1 MPRKIKSY
9 GRQDLMDVALPNHAS
24 TYTVISHK
32 SVMDLSTEALEDAGF
47 SVTAE
52 NYRAT
57 HDGNIASAIYTLN
70 YGDDPELS
78 MMFAWSNSY
87 NKQMRFKCGVGA
99 IHSVNN
105 TSLVCGDM
113 GSWARKHTGSADTE
127 TKETIEEQV
136 KLAKMYYDQLVSD
149 KESMKKINLDVRK
162 QSQILGMLFAEHDI
176 LTTEQASMIKQQMS
190 RPTYK
195 CATPGTLWEFY
206 NFVTI
211 ALQQSHPK
219 TWMEDQRVLHW
230 FISDTFKFDK
240 VDVTEIATEIIE
252 EAVAKIAPAATSDDQ
267 EPPRDQVEESEENE
281 VNEATVDNKATVD
294 TIPENS
300 EEETKDPA
308 QVDLV
313 DSIAEVEAEQQAAWD
328 QQTRIEEGLD
338 HKGGGDD
345 DEPVDDSPEI
355 TGIPDG
361 DKLSDTDDEFDAD
374 AEMQLI
380 KTELIAEQKRAEDK
394 EDEDPV
400 YDEDQIAELIKED
413 EAAVA
418 EVCDEMPDKVAGPVV
433 EDEIVSAEITDAEAA
448 EIIRA
453 QEAIDQ
459 QMAQEA
465 AADNSVSDENI
476 DDTLKVEPDFDLDF
490 APGADEE
497 EDVQSGDVDFDFA

>member
-47 SVTAE
+47 NVTAE

-149 KESMKKINLDVRK
+149 KEAMKKINLDVRK

-195 CATPGTLWEFY
+195 CTVPGTLWEFY

-240 VDVTEIATEIIE
+240 VD
-252 EAVAKIAPAATSDDQ
+252 SN
-267 EPPRDQVEESEENE
+267 ES
-281 VNEATVDNKATVD
+281 TVDNKTTVD

-300 EEETKDPA
+300 TEETKDPA
-308 QVDLV
+308 QVDLE
-313 DSIAEVEAEQQAAWD
+313 DSIAEVEAENA
-328 QQTRIEEGLD
+328 
-338 HKGGGDD
+338 
-345 DEPVDDSPEI
+345 
-355 TGIPDG
+355 
-361 DKLSDTDDEFDAD
+361 AD
-374 AEMQLI
+374 AEMQEM
-380 KTELIAEQKRAEDK
+380 KTEQVIEERDE
-394 EDEDPV
+394 EDENPVQELIDKAVANPSDDTGEEIPV
-400 YDEDQIAELIKED
+400 YDEDQIAERIKED

-418 EVCDEMPDKVAGPVV
+418 EVCDEV
-433 EDEIVSAEITDAEAA
+433 TDAEAA
-448 EIIRA
+448 ELIKG

-459 QMAQEA
+459 KMAQEA
-465 AADNSVSDENI
+465 AADNSVSDENV
-476 DDTLKVEPDFDLDF
+476 DDVIKGEPDFDLDF
-490 APGADEE
+490 ASVADD
-497 EDVQSGDVDFDFA
+497 EDDVESGDVDFDFA

>member
-127 TKETIEEQV
+127 TKETIEEQI
-136 KLAKMYYDQLVSD
+136 KLAKMYYNQLVSD
-149 KESMKKINLDVRK
+149 KEVMKKINLDVRK
-162 QSQILGMLFAEHDI
+162 QAQLLGMLFAEHDI

-195 CATPGTLWEFY
+195 CTTPGTLWEFY

-230 FISDTFKFDK
+230 FITDTFKFTK
-240 VDVTEIATEIIE
+240 VDDT
-252 EAVAKIAPAATSDDQ
+252 D
-267 EPPRDQVEESEENE
+267 

-300 EEETKDPA
+300 TEETKDPA
-308 QVDLV
+308 QVDLE
-313 DSIAEVEAEQQAAWD
+313 DMIAEVES
-328 QQTRIEEGLD
+328 EE
-338 HKGGGDD
+338 DD
-345 DEPVDDSPEI
+345 EEPVDDSPEI

-374 AEMQLI
+374 AEMQEM
-380 KTELIAEQKRAEDK
+380 KTEEIIKEKIA
-394 EDEDPV
+394 
-400 YDEDQIAELIKED
+400 ED

-418 EVCDEMPDKVAGPVV
+418 EVCDEV
-433 EDEIVSAEITDAEAA
+433 TDAEAA
-448 EIIRA
+448 ELIKG
-453 QEAIDQ
+453 QEAVDQ

-465 AADNSVSDENI
+465 AAEQPEEDLGEA
-476 DDTLKVEPDFDLDF
+476 DFDLALASDD
-490 APGADEE
+490 DED
-497 EDVQSGDVDFDFA
+497 DVESGDIDFDFA

>member
-1 MPRKIKSY
+1 MPRKIKEY

-32 SVMDLSTEALEDAGF
+32 SVMDLSTKALEDAGF

-70 YGDDPELS
+70 YGDDSELS

-99 IHSVNN
+99 IHKTHN
-105 TSLVCGDM
+105 TSMVCGDM

-149 KESMKKINLDVRK
+149 KEAMKKINLDVRK
-162 QSQILGMLFAEHDI
+162 QSQLLGMLFAEHDV
-176 LTTEQASMIKQQMS
+176 LTTEQASMIKQQMNKTTFNS
-190 RPTYK
+190 SN
-195 CATPGTLWEFY
+195 PGSLWEFY

-230 FISDTFKFDK
+230 FMSDTFKFDK
-240 VDVTEIATEIIE
+240 V
-252 EAVAKIAPAATSDDQ
+252 
-267 EPPRDQVEESEENE
+267 E
-281 VNEATVDNKATVD
+281 VK
-294 TIPENS
+294 
-300 EEETKDPA
+300 EEETIDPN
-308 QVDLV
+308 QVDLE
-313 DSIAEVEAEQQAAWD
+313 DSIAEVTAEQQEVWD
-328 QQTRIEEGLD
+328 QQTRVEEGLD
-338 HKGGGDD
+338 HKGGEDDDD

-374 AEMQLI
+374 AEMQEM
-380 KTELIAEQKRAEDK
+380 KTEEIIKEKIA
-394 EDEDPV
+394 
-400 YDEDQIAELIKED
+400 ED

-418 EVCDEMPDKVAGPVV
+418 EVCDEPEDIKIHVESETPKSKLEELEEKV
-433 EDEIVSAEITDAEAA
+433 EKLKSDEEYQKRVAEIEGEITDTEAE
-448 EIIRA
+448 ELIKG

-476 DDTLKVEPDFDLDF
+476 DDVVEADFDMDF
-490 APGADEE
+490 AVANSDEE
-497 EDVQSGDVDFDFA
+497 EADDDVDFDFA

>member
-9 GRQDLMDVALPNHAS
+9 GRQDLIDVALPNHAS

-149 KESMKKINLDVRK
+149 KEAMKKINLDVRK

-195 CATPGTLWEFY
+195 CTTPGTLWEFY

-230 FISDTFKFDK
+230 FITDTFKFDK
-240 VDVTEIATEIIE
+240 VNA
-252 EAVAKIAPAATSDDQ
+252 APAATSDDQ
-267 EPPRDQVEESEENE
+267 GPAEENE

-300 EEETKDPA
+300 TEETKDPA
-308 QVDLV
+308 QIDLE
-313 DSIAEVEAEQQAAWD
+313 DMIAEVEAMPDTFDAEMQ
-328 QQTRIEEGLD
+328 
-338 HKGGGDD
+338 
-345 DEPVDDSPEI
+345 EI
-355 TGIPDG
+355 
-361 DKLSDTDDEFDAD
+361 KAD
-374 AEMQLI
+374 AEMQEM
-380 KTELIAEQKRAEDK
+380 KTEQVIEEREEEDENPVQELVDKAVANPSNDTGEEIAESIR
-394 EDEDPV
+394 
-400 YDEDQIAELIKED
+400 ED

-418 EVCDEMPDKVAGPVV
+418 EVCDEV
-433 EDEIVSAEITDAEAA
+433 TDAEAA
-448 EIIRA
+448 ELIKG

-465 AADNSVSDENI
+465 AADNSVSDENV
-476 DDTLKVEPDFDLDF
+476 DDVIKGQPDFELDF
-490 APGADEE
+490 ASTDDDDD

>member
-9 GRQDLMDVALPNHAS
+9 GRQDLIDVALPNHAS

-149 KESMKKINLDVRK
+149 KEAMKKINLDVRK
-162 QSQILGMLFAEHDI
+162 QAQLLGMLFAEHDI

-195 CATPGTLWEFY
+195 CSEPGTLWEFY

-230 FISDTFKFDK
+230 FVSETFKFNK
-240 VDVTEIATEIIE
+240 VEVKE
-252 EAVAKIAPAATSDDQ
+252 E
-267 EPPRDQVEESEENE
+267 
-281 VNEATVDNKATVD
+281 TVDPN
-294 TIPENS
+294 
-300 EEETKDPA
+300 
-308 QVDLV
+308 QVDLE
-313 DSIAEVEAEQQAAWD
+313 DSIAEIEAEQNTTIEEQRAEYWD
-328 QQTRIEEGLD
+328 QQTRVEEGLD

-345 DEPVDDSPEI
+345 DDDEPIDDSPEI

-374 AEMQLI
+374 AEMQEM
-380 KTELIAEQKRAEDK
+380 KTEEIIKEKIA
-394 EDEDPV
+394 
-400 YDEDQIAELIKED
+400 ED

-418 EVCDEMPDKVAGPVV
+418 EVCDEV
-433 EDEIVSAEITDAEAA
+433 TDAEAA
-448 EIIRA
+448 ELIKG

-476 DDTLKVEPDFDLDF
+476 DDTLKAEPDFDLDF
-490 APGADEE
+490 APVADDDD

>member
-9 GRQDLMDVALPNHAS
+9 GRQDLIDVALPNHAS

-149 KESMKKINLDVRK
+149 KEAMKKINLDVRK
-162 QSQILGMLFAEHDI
+162 QAQLLGMLFAEHDI

-195 CATPGTLWEFY
+195 CTTPGTLWEFY

-230 FISDTFKFDK
+230 FVSDTFKFDK
-240 VDVTEIATEIIE
+240 VDVTELATEIIE
-252 EAVAKIAPAATSDDQ
+252 DAVAQI
-267 EPPRDQVEESEENE
+267 E
-281 VNEATVDNKATVD
+281 
-294 TIPENS
+294 S
-300 EEETKDPA
+300 EEETVDPN
-308 QVDLV
+308 QVDLE
-313 DSIAEVEAEQQAAWD
+313 DMIAEVEAEATEDEVADQLYGVNNNPEEVIGDFTPESTIEEQRAEYWD

-345 DEPVDDSPEI
+345 DDDEPIEDSPEI

-374 AEMQLI
+374 AEMQEM
-380 KTELIAEQKRAEDK
+380 KTEEIIKEKIA
-394 EDEDPV
+394 
-400 YDEDQIAELIKED
+400 ED

-418 EVCDEMPDKVAGPVV
+418 EVCDEV
-433 EDEIVSAEITDAEAA
+433 TDAEAA
-448 EIIRA
+448 ELIKG

-476 DDTLKVEPDFDLDF
+476 DDTLKSEPDFDLDF
-490 APGADEE
+490 APVADDD
-497 EDVQSGDVDFDFA
+497 EDVDSGDVDFDFA

>member
-9 GRQDLMDVALPNHAS
+9 GRQDLIDVTLPNHADS
-24 TYTVISHK
+24 YTVISHK

-47 SVTAE
+47 SITAE

-70 YGDDPELS
+70 FGDDPELS

-99 IHSVNN
+99 IHSINN

-149 KESMKKINLDVRK
+149 KEAMKKINLDVRK
-162 QSQILGMLFAEHDI
+162 QAQLLGMLFAEHDI

-190 RPTYK
+190 RPTYN
-195 CATPGTLWEFY
+195 CSEPGTLWEFY

-230 FISDTFKFDK
+230 FVSETFKFNK
-240 VDVTEIATEIIE
+240 VNATTL
-252 EAVAKIAPAATSDDQ
+252 ATSDAE
-267 EPPRDQVEESEENE
+267 EPSEENE

-308 QVDLV
+308 QVDLE
-313 DSIAEVEAEQQAAWD
+313 DMIAEVEAE
-328 QQTRIEEGLD
+328 E
-338 HKGGGDD
+338 DD

-361 DKLSDTDDEFDAD
+361 DRLSDTDDEFEAD
-374 AEMQLI
+374 EEMQEI
-380 KTELIAEQKRAEDK
+380 KTEEVIKERIA
-394 EDEDPV
+394 
-400 YDEDQIAELIKED
+400 ED
-413 EAAVA
+413 EAAVS
-418 EVCDEMPDKVAGPVV
+418 EVCDESKVTYEEAEEYIAGQ
-433 EDEIVSAEITDAEAA
+433 I
-448 EIIRA
+448 
-453 QEAIDQ
+453 AIDQ
-459 QMAQEA
+459 ADAKEA

-476 DDTLKVEPDFDLDF
+476 DDVVKGEDADFDLDF
-490 APGADEE
+490 AYDIETANR
-497 EDVQSGDVDFDFA
+497 EDDVESGDVDFDFA

>member
-9 GRQDLMDVALPNHAS
+9 GRQDLIDVALPNHAS

-87 NKQMRFKCGVGA
+87 NKQMRFKCGIGA

-127 TKETIEEQV
+127 TKETIEQQV
-136 KLAKMYYDQLVSD
+136 KLAKVYYEQLCSD

-162 QSQILGMLFAEHDI
+162 QAQILGMLFAEHDI

-195 CATPGTLWEFY
+195 CTAPGTLWEFY

-230 FISDTFKFDK
+230 FISDTFKFNK
-240 VDVTEIATEIIE
+240 IDVTETATEIIE
-252 EAVAKIAPAATSDDQ
+252 DAVAQI
-267 EPPRDQVEESEENE
+267 ESEEE
-281 VNEATVDNKATVD
+281 V
-294 TIPENS
+294 
-300 EEETKDPA
+300 DPA
-308 QVDLV
+308 QVDLE
-313 DSIAEVEAEQQAAWD
+313 DSIAEIEAEQNTTIEEQRAEYWD

-338 HKGGGDD
+338 HKGGGDDDD

-361 DKLSDTDDEFDAD
+361 DKLSDTDDEFEAD
-374 AEMQLI
+374 AEMQEM
-380 KTELIAEQKRAEDK
+380 KTEEVIKERIA
-394 EDEDPV
+394 
-400 YDEDQIAELIKED
+400 ED

-418 EVCDEMPDKVAGPVV
+418 EVCDEV
-433 EDEIVSAEITDAEAA
+433 TDAEAA
-448 EIIRA
+448 ELIKG

-476 DDTLKVEPDFDLDF
+476 DDTLKSEPDFDLDF
-490 APGADEE
+490 APVADDNED
-497 EDVQSGDVDFDFA
+497 DVQSGDVDFDFA

>member
-9 GRQDLMDVALPNHAS
+9 GRQDLIDIALPNHADS
-24 TYTVISHK
+24 YTVISHE
-32 SVMDLSTEALEDAGF
+32 SVMDLSTKALEDAGF
-47 SVTAE
+47 SITAE

-70 YGDDPELS
+70 FGDDPELS

-87 NKQMRFKCGVGA
+87 NKQMRFKCGIGA
-99 IHSVNN
+99 IHNTNS

-127 TKETIEEQV
+127 TKETIEQQV
-136 KLAKMYYDQLVSD
+136 KLAKVYYEQLCSD

-195 CATPGTLWEFY
+195 CSEPGTLWEFY

-240 VDVTEIATEIIE
+240 VNAT
-252 EAVAKIAPAATSDDQ
+252 PAATSD
-267 EPPRDQVEESEENE
+267 EPRAEETSKEND
-281 VNEATVDNKATVD
+281 VNEAIVDNKATVD

-300 EEETKDPA
+300 TEETKDPA
-308 QVDLV
+308 QVDLE
-313 DSIAEVEAEQQAAWD
+313 DMIAEVESEAEPTIEEQRAEYWD
-328 QQTRIEEGLD
+328 QQTRVEEGLD
-338 HKGGGDD
+338 HKGGDDDD

-361 DKLSDTDDEFDAD
+361 DKLSDTDDE
-374 AEMQLI
+374 
-380 KTELIAEQKRAEDK
+380 
-394 EDEDPV
+394 DPV
-400 YDEDQIAELIKED
+400 YDEDQIAERIKED

-418 EVCDEMPDKVAGPVV
+418 EVCDEPEDIKIHVESDEEYQKRVADIEG
-433 EDEIVSAEITDAEAA
+433 EIADAEAA
-448 EIIRA
+448 DLIKG

-465 AADNSVSDENI
+465 AAEQPEEDLGEA
-476 DDTLKVEPDFDLDF
+476 DFDLALASD
-490 APGADEE
+490 DEDD
-497 EDVQSGDVDFDFA
+497 DVESGDIDFDFA

>member
-9 GRQDLMDVALPNHAS
+9 GRQDLIDVTLPNHADS
-24 TYTVISHK
+24 YTVISHK
-32 SVMDLSTEALEDAGF
+32 SVMDLSTEALKDAGF
-47 SVTAE
+47 SITAE

-70 YGDDPELS
+70 FGDDPELS

-99 IHSVNN
+99 IHNVNN

-127 TKETIEEQV
+127 TKETIDQQV
-136 KLAKMYYDQLVSD
+136 KLAKVYYEQLCSD
-149 KESMKKINLDVRK
+149 KESMKKIKLDIRK

-195 CATPGTLWEFY
+195 CSEPGTLWEFY

-230 FISDTFKFDK
+230 FISDTFKFNK
-240 VDVTEIATEIIE
+240 VEDG
-252 EAVAKIAPAATSDDQ
+252 
-267 EPPRDQVEESEENE
+267 E
-281 VNEATVDNKATVD
+281 VNETTVDNKSTVD

-308 QVDLV
+308 QVDLE
-313 DSIAEVEAEQQAAWD
+313 DSIAEAEAKYEEEAMNAETELEEELVDVEF
-328 QQTRIEEGLD
+328 
-338 HKGGGDD
+338 DD
-345 DEPVDDSPEI
+345 D
-355 TGIPDG
+355 GIP
-361 DKLSDTDDEFDAD
+361 LPT
-374 AEMQLI
+374 
-380 KTELIAEQKRAEDK
+380 
-394 EDEDPV
+394 
-400 YDEDQIAELIKED
+400 YDEDQIAERIKED
-413 EAAVA
+413 ESAVA
-418 EVCDEMPDKVAGPVV
+418 EVCDEPSMPLGSDDMNSCP
-433 EDEIVSAEITDAEAA
+433 EISDAEAA
-448 EIIRA
+448 DIIKG
-453 QEAIDQ
+453 QEAVDR

-476 DDTLKVEPDFDLDF
+476 DDTLKGEPDFDLDF
-490 APGADEE
+490 TPIVKDEE
-497 EDVQSGDVDFDFA
+497 KEDIQSGDFDFDFA

>member
-9 GRQDLMDVALPNHAS
+9 GRQDLIDVTLPNHADS
-24 TYTVISHK
+24 YTVISHK

-47 SVTAE
+47 SITNE

-70 YGDDPELS
+70 FGEDPELS

-136 KLAKMYYDQLVSD
+136 KLAKMYYEQLVSD
-149 KESMKKINLDVRK
+149 KEAMKKINLDVRK
-162 QSQILGMLFAEHDI
+162 QAQLLGMLFAEHDI

-195 CATPGTLWEFY
+195 CTAPGTLWEFY

-230 FISDTFKFDK
+230 FVSETFKFNK
-240 VDVTEIATEIIE
+240 V
-252 EAVAKIAPAATSDDQ
+252 
-267 EPPRDQVEESEENE
+267 E
-281 VNEATVDNKATVD
+281 VK
-294 TIPENS
+294 
-300 EEETKDPA
+300 EEEVVDPN
-308 QVDLV
+308 QVDLE
-313 DSIAEVEAEQQAAWD
+313 DSIAEVEAEQQEAWD
-328 QQTRIEEGLD
+328 QQTRVEEGLD
-338 HKGGGDD
+338 HKGGDDDD
-345 DEPVDDSPEI
+345 DEPIDAGWGITNSPEI

-361 DKLSDTDDEFDAD
+361 DKLSDTDDEFEADAD
-374 AEMQLI
+374 MQEI
-380 KTELIAEQKRAEDK
+380 KTEEVIKERIA
-394 EDEDPV
+394 
-400 YDEDQIAELIKED
+400 ED

-418 EVCDEMPDKVAGPVV
+418 EVCDEV
-433 EDEIVSAEITDAEAA
+433 TDAEAL
-448 EIIRA
+448 ELIKG

-459 QMAQEA
+459 QMAQKA

-476 DDTLKVEPDFDLDF
+476 DDTLKSEPDFDLDF
-490 APGADEE
+490 ATADDKE

>member
-9 GRQDLMDVALPNHAS
+9 GRQDLIDVTLPNHADS
-24 TYTVISHK
+24 YTVISHK
-32 SVMDLSTEALEDAGF
+32 SVMDLSTEALKDAGF
-47 SVTAE
+47 SITAE

-70 YGDDPELS
+70 FGDDPELS

-99 IHSVNN
+99 IHNVNN

-127 TKETIEEQV
+127 TKETIEQQV
-136 KLAKMYYDQLVSD
+136 KLAKVYYEQLCSD
-149 KESMKKINLDVRK
+149 KESMKKINLDIRK

-195 CATPGTLWEFY
+195 CTEPGTLWEFY

-230 FISDTFKFDK
+230 FISDTFKFNK
-240 VDVTEIATEIIE
+240 IE
-252 EAVAKIAPAATSDDQ
+252 DG
-267 EPPRDQVEESEENE
+267 E
-281 VNEATVDNKATVD
+281 VNEAVVD

-308 QVDLV
+308 QVNLI
-313 DSIAEVEAEQQAAWD
+313 DSIAEIEAENAQIL
-328 QQTRIEEGLD
+328 TGVEFE
-338 HKGGGDD
+338 DD
-345 DEPVDDSPEI
+345 
-355 TGIPDG
+355 G
-361 DKLSDTDDEFDAD
+361 
-374 AEMQLI
+374 
-380 KTELIAEQKRAEDK
+380 RAV
-394 EDEDPV
+394 PT
-400 YDEDQIAELIKED
+400 YDEDQIAERIKED

-418 EVCDEMPDKVAGPVV
+418 EVCDEPSMPLGSDDMNLCP
-433 EDEIVSAEITDAEAA
+433 DISDAEAA
-448 EIIRA
+448 DIIKG
-453 QEAIDQ
+453 QEAVDR

-465 AADNSVSDENI
+465 EADNSVSDENI
-476 DDTLKVEPDFDLDF
+476 DDTLKGEPDFDLDF
-490 APGADEE
+490 AEVADDNE
-497 EDVQSGDVDFDFA
+497 EDVQSGDIDFDFA

>member
-9 GRQDLMDVALPNHAS
+9 GRQDLIDVALPNHAS

-136 KLAKMYYDQLVSD
+136 KLAKMYYEQLVSD
-149 KESMKKINLDVRK
+149 KEAMKKINLDVRK
-162 QSQILGMLFAEHDI
+162 QAQLLGMLFAEHDI

-195 CATPGTLWEFY
+195 CTTPGTLWEFY

-230 FISDTFKFDK
+230 FVSETFKFNK
-240 VDVTEIATEIIE
+240 V
-252 EAVAKIAPAATSDDQ
+252 
-267 EPPRDQVEESEENE
+267 E
-281 VNEATVDNKATVD
+281 VK
-294 TIPENS
+294 
-300 EEETKDPA
+300 EETIDPN
-308 QVDLV
+308 QVDLE
-313 DSIAEVEAEQQAAWD
+313 DSIAEIEAEQNTTIEEQRAEYWD

-345 DEPVDDSPEI
+345 DDDEPIDDSPEI

-374 AEMQLI
+374 AEMQEM
-380 KTELIAEQKRAEDK
+380 KTEEIIKEKIA
-394 EDEDPV
+394 
-400 YDEDQIAELIKED
+400 ED

-418 EVCDEMPDKVAGPVV
+418 EVCDEV
-433 EDEIVSAEITDAEAA
+433 TDAEAA
-448 EIIRA
+448 ELIKG
-453 QEAIDQ
+453 QEALDQ

-476 DDTLKVEPDFDLDF
+476 DDTLKGEPDFDLDF
-490 APGADEE
+490 APVADDDD

>member
-9 GRQDLMDVALPNHAS
+9 GRQDLIDVALPNHADS
-24 TYTVISHK
+24 YTVISHE
-32 SVMDLSTEALEDAGF
+32 SVMDLSTKALEDAGF
-47 SVTAE
+47 NVTGE

-57 HDGNIASAIYTLN
+57 HDGNIASAIYTLDFGN
-70 YGDDPELS
+70 DPELS

-87 NKQMRFKCGVGA
+87 NKQMRFKCGIGA
-99 IHSVNN
+99 IHKANS

-127 TKETIEEQV
+127 TKETIEQQV
-136 KLAKMYYDQLVSD
+136 KLAKVYYEQLCAD
-149 KESMKKINLDVRK
+149 KEVMKKINLDVRK

-195 CATPGTLWEFY
+195 CSEPGTLWEFY

-240 VDVTEIATEIIE
+240 VNV
-252 EAVAKIAPAATSDDQ
+252 APAATSA
-267 EPPRDQVEESEENE
+267 EEETTEENE

-300 EEETKDPA
+300 TEETKDPA

-313 DSIAEVEAEQQAAWD
+313 DSIAEIEAENAAN
-328 QQTRIEEGLD
+328 
-338 HKGGGDD
+338 
-345 DEPVDDSPEI
+345 
-355 TGIPDG
+355 
-361 DKLSDTDDEFDAD
+361 
-374 AEMQLI
+374 AEMQEM
-380 KTELIAEQKRAEDK
+380 KTEEIIEEREE
-394 EDEDPV
+394 EDENPV
-400 YDEDQIAELIKED
+400 QELVDK
-413 EAAVA
+413 AVA
-418 EVCDEMPDKVAGPVV
+418 NPSDDTGE
-433 EDEIVSAEITDAEAA
+433 EIAPEITDAEAL
-448 EIIRA
+448 ELIKG
-453 QEAIDQ
+453 QEAVDQ

-465 AADNSVSDENI
+465 AADNSVSDENV
-476 DDTLKVEPDFDLDF
+476 DVVMKGEPDFELDF
-490 APGADEE
+490 ASTDDDD
-497 EDVQSGDVDFDFA
+497 DVDVGDVDFDFA

>member
-149 KESMKKINLDVRK
+149 KEAMKKINLDVRK

-195 CATPGTLWEFY
+195 CTTPGTLWEFY

-230 FISDTFKFDK
+230 FITDTFKFDK
-240 VDVTEIATEIIE
+240 VNV
-252 EAVAKIAPAATSDDQ
+252 APAATSDDQ
-267 EPPRDQVEESEENE
+267 GPAEENE

-308 QVDLV
+308 QVDLE
-313 DSIAEVEAEQQAAWD
+313 DMIAEVEAE
-328 QQTRIEEGLD
+328 E
-338 HKGGGDD
+338 DD
-345 DEPVDDSPEI
+345 EEPVDDSPEI

-374 AEMQLI
+374 AEMQEM
-380 KTELIAEQKRAEDK
+380 KTEEIIKERIA
-394 EDEDPV
+394 
-400 YDEDQIAELIKED
+400 ED

-418 EVCDEMPDKVAGPVV
+418 EVCDEPEYINMDTESDEDYQKRVAKIEG
-433 EDEIVSAEITDAEAA
+433 EISDEEAA
-448 EIIRA
+448 DIIKG

-465 AADNSVSDENI
+465 AADNSVSDENV
-476 DDTLKVEPDFDLDF
+476 DDVIKGEPDFELDF
-490 APGADEE
+490 ASTDDED
-497 EDVQSGDVDFDFA
+497 DVESGDVDFDFA

>member
-1 MPRKIKSY
+1 LSQKLINYNYFNMPRKIKSY
-9 GRQDLMDVALPNHAS
+9 GRQDLIDVALPNHAS

-136 KLAKMYYDQLVSD
+136 KLAKMYYEQLVSD
-149 KESMKKINLDVRK
+149 KEAMKKINLDVRK
-162 QSQILGMLFAEHDI
+162 QAQLLGMLFAEHDI

-195 CATPGTLWEFY
+195 CTTPGTLWEFY

-230 FISDTFKFDK
+230 FVSETFKFNK
-240 VDVTEIATEIIE
+240 V
-252 EAVAKIAPAATSDDQ
+252 
-267 EPPRDQVEESEENE
+267 E
-281 VNEATVDNKATVD
+281 VK
-294 TIPENS
+294 
-300 EEETKDPA
+300 EETIDPN
-308 QVDLV
+308 QVDLE
-313 DSIAEVEAEQQAAWD
+313 DSIAEIEAEQNTTIEEQRAEYWD

-345 DEPVDDSPEI
+345 DDDEPIDDSPEI

-374 AEMQLI
+374 AEMQEM
-380 KTELIAEQKRAEDK
+380 KTEEIIKEKIA
-394 EDEDPV
+394 
-400 YDEDQIAELIKED
+400 ED

-418 EVCDEMPDKVAGPVV
+418 EVCDEV
-433 EDEIVSAEITDAEAA
+433 TDAEAA
-448 EIIRA
+448 ELIKG

-476 DDTLKVEPDFDLDF
+476 DDTLKGEPDFDLDF
-490 APGADEE
+490 APVADDDD

>member
-127 TKETIEEQV
+127 TKETIEEQI
-136 KLAKMYYDQLVSD
+136 KLAKMYYEQLVSD
-149 KESMKKINLDVRK
+149 KEAMKKINLDVRK
-162 QSQILGMLFAEHDI
+162 QAQLLGMLFAEHDI

-195 CATPGTLWEFY
+195 CTTPGTLWEFY

-230 FISDTFKFDK
+230 FVSETFKFNK
-240 VDVTEIATEIIE
+240 VEVKE
-252 EAVAKIAPAATSDDQ
+252 E
-267 EPPRDQVEESEENE
+267 
-281 VNEATVDNKATVD
+281 TVDPN
-294 TIPENS
+294 
-300 EEETKDPA
+300 
-308 QVDLV
+308 QVDLE
-313 DSIAEVEAEQQAAWD
+313 DSIAEIEAEQNTTIEEQRAEYWD

-338 HKGGGDD
+338 HKGGGDDDD

-361 DKLSDTDDEFDAD
+361 DKLSDTDDEFEAD
-374 AEMQLI
+374 AEMQEM
-380 KTELIAEQKRAEDK
+380 KTEEVIKERIA
-394 EDEDPV
+394 
-400 YDEDQIAELIKED
+400 ED

-418 EVCDEMPDKVAGPVV
+418 EVCDEV
-433 EDEIVSAEITDAEAA
+433 TDAEAA
-448 EIIRA
+448 ELIKG
-453 QEAIDQ
+453 QEAVDQ

-465 AADNSVSDENI
+465 AAEQPEED
-476 DDTLKVEPDFDLDF
+476 LGKADFDLALASD
-490 APGADEE
+490 DED
-497 EDVQSGDVDFDFA
+497 DVESGDIDFDFA

>member
-136 KLAKMYYDQLVSD
+136 KLAKMYYEQLVSD
-149 KESMKKINLDVRK
+149 KEAMKKINLDVRK
-162 QSQILGMLFAEHDI
+162 QAQLLGMLFAEHDI

-195 CATPGTLWEFY
+195 CTTPGTLWEFY

-230 FISDTFKFDK
+230 FVSETFKFNK
-240 VDVTEIATEIIE
+240 V
-252 EAVAKIAPAATSDDQ
+252 
-267 EPPRDQVEESEENE
+267 E
-281 VNEATVDNKATVD
+281 VK
-294 TIPENS
+294 
-300 EEETKDPA
+300 EETIDPN
-308 QVDLV
+308 QVDLE
-313 DSIAEVEAEQQAAWD
+313 DSIAEIEAEQNTTIEEQRAEYWD

-345 DEPVDDSPEI
+345 DDDEPIDDSPEI

-374 AEMQLI
+374 AEMQEM
-380 KTELIAEQKRAEDK
+380 KTEEIIKEKIA
-394 EDEDPV
+394 
-400 YDEDQIAELIKED
+400 ED

-418 EVCDEMPDKVAGPVV
+418 EVCDEV
-433 EDEIVSAEITDAEAA
+433 TDAEAA
-448 EIIRA
+448 ELIKG

-476 DDTLKVEPDFDLDF
+476 DDTLKGEPDFDLDF
-490 APGADEE
+490 APVADDDD

>member
-9 GRQDLMDVALPNHAS
+9 GRQDLIDVALPNHAS

-99 IHSVNN
+99 IHSVNS

-149 KESMKKINLDVRK
+149 KEAMKKINLDVRK
-162 QSQILGMLFAEHDI
+162 QAQLLGMLFAEHDI

-195 CATPGTLWEFY
+195 CTTPGTLWEFY

-230 FISDTFKFDK
+230 FVSETFKFNK
-240 VDVTEIATEIIE
+240 VEVKE
-252 EAVAKIAPAATSDDQ
+252 E
-267 EPPRDQVEESEENE
+267 
-281 VNEATVDNKATVD
+281 TVDPN
-294 TIPENS
+294 
-300 EEETKDPA
+300 
-308 QVDLV
+308 QVDLE
-313 DSIAEVEAEQQAAWD
+313 DMIAEVEAEEETTVQELVDKAVANPSDDTGEETVEPTIEEQRAEYWD

-338 HKGGGDD
+338 HKGGD
-345 DEPVDDSPEI
+345 
-355 TGIPDG
+355 
-361 DKLSDTDDEFDAD
+361 DAD
-374 AEMQLI
+374 AEMQEM
-380 KTELIAEQKRAEDK
+380 KTEEVIKERIA
-394 EDEDPV
+394 
-400 YDEDQIAELIKED
+400 ED

-418 EVCDEMPDKVAGPVV
+418 EVCDEV
-433 EDEIVSAEITDAEAA
+433 TDAEAA
-448 EIIRA
+448 ELIKG

-459 QMAQEA
+459 KMAQEA

-476 DDTLKVEPDFDLDF
+476 DDTLKSEPDFDLDF
-490 APGADEE
+490 APVADDDD

>member
-9 GRQDLMDVALPNHAS
+9 GRQDLIDVALPNHAS

-149 KESMKKINLDVRK
+149 KEAMKKINLDVRK
-162 QSQILGMLFAEHDI
+162 QAQLLGMLFAEHDI

-195 CATPGTLWEFY
+195 CSTPGTLWEFY

-230 FISDTFKFDK
+230 FITDTFKFDK
-240 VDVTEIATEIIE
+240 VNV
-252 EAVAKIAPAATSDDQ
+252 APAATSDA
-267 EPPRDQVEESEENE
+267 EEESEENE

-308 QVDLV
+308 QVDLE
-313 DSIAEVEAEQQAAWD
+313 DMIAEVEAEEETTVQELVDKAVANPSDDTGEETVEPTIEEQRAEYWD
-328 QQTRIEEGLD
+328 QQTRVEEGLD
-338 HKGGGDD
+338 HKGGLTN
-345 DEPVDDSPEI
+345 DE
-355 TGIPDG
+355 
-361 DKLSDTDDEFDAD
+361 LAAD
-374 AEMQLI
+374 AEMQEM
-380 KTELIAEQKRAEDK
+380 KTEEVIKERIA
-394 EDEDPV
+394 
-400 YDEDQIAELIKED
+400 ED

-418 EVCDEMPDKVAGPVV
+418 EVCDEV
-433 EDEIVSAEITDAEAA
+433 TDAEAA
-448 EIIRA
+448 ELIKG

-465 AADNSVSDENI
+465 AADNSVSDENV
-476 DDTLKVEPDFDLDF
+476 DVVMKGEPDFELDF
-490 APGADEE
+490 ASTDDDDD
-497 EDVQSGDVDFDFA
+497 DVDVGDVDFGFA